1 MAESKK
7 VTVSKRDVIWNY
19 VGTIASMGSNFL
31 LLPLLL
37 SFLSSAQIGLWYV
50 FVAISGFAQL
60 LEFGFTSTLSR
71 NILYCLSGAKKLTK
85 QGCDYSSV
93 DGEVDWHLMRVV
105 LDTSKTIYAVLGL
118 IALFVAAT
126 LGTFY
131 VSYVTDSF
139 LIEGSLPAWI
149 VFVVSI
155 FTNLYFLYC
164 LTFLRGLGDVAGENR
179 AKTLARIG
187 QLAITAV
194 LLFCGLSLLAAALGF
209 LAYST
214 LLRLFAI
221 RTFRSHHDVEEGI
234 KSDAAAV
241 AKDEMLDVL
250 KTVSFVAWR
259 DGVVSLAWYGAT
271 QATSLLCSA
280 FLGLEQTGT
289 YSVMLQFATAIHQIS
304 SAYLRSCFP
313 TFQSAYVRDDKQTQ
327 KAVVERGISCYVCMY
342 IVATVLVTACLPIL
356 TLFKHD
362 FICDPVLFLGI
373 ALYYFLLNQHSLFC
387 NIIVSMNEI
396 PYFKAYLVSTAAG
409 ICVSCVLCGAL
420 GWGAWGLVVGRQ
432 FHSSVT
438 TIGIGHNMFLNVL
451 GLDMCS
457 PSTAVL
463 FGGKKEWLGKEPN
476 CRIYFRMVPYNFLR
490 KLTIAWRNTAR
501 ALSSD
506 F

>member
-19 VGTIASMGSNFL
+19 VGTIASIGSNFL

-187 QLAITAV
+187 QLRRS
-194 LLFCGLSLLAAALGF
+194 FC
-209 LAYST
+209 
-214 LLRLFAI
+214 
-221 RTFRSHHDVEEGI
+221 
-234 KSDAAAV
+234 
-241 AKDEMLDVL
+241 
-250 KTVSFVAWR
+250 FVA
-259 DGVVSLAWYGAT
+259 
-271 QATSLLCSA
+271 
-280 FLGLEQTGT
+280 
-289 YSVMLQFATAIHQIS
+289 
-304 SAYLRSCFP
+304 
-313 TFQSAYVRDDKQTQ
+313 
-327 KAVVERGISCYVCMY
+327 
-342 IVATVLVTACLPIL
+342 
-356 TLFKHD
+356 
-362 FICDPVLFLGI
+362 
-373 ALYYFLLNQHSLFC
+373 
-387 NIIVSMNEI
+387 
-396 PYFKAYLVSTAAG
+396 
-409 ICVSCVLCGAL
+409 
-420 GWGAWGLVVGRQ
+420 
-432 FHSSVT
+432 
-438 TIGIGHNMFLNVL
+438 
-451 GLDMCS
+451 
-457 PSTAVL
+457 
-463 FGGKKEWLGKEPN
+463 
-476 CRIYFRMVPYNFLR
+476 
-490 KLTIAWRNTAR
+490 
-501 ALSSD
+501 
-506 F
+506 

>member
-304 SAYLRSCFP
+304 SSYLRSCFP

-387 NIIVSMNEI
+387 NIIVSMNVI

-409 ICVSCVLCGAL
+409 ICVSCVLCGAFS
-420 GWGAWGLVVGRQ
+420 WGAWGLVVGQAIPQLCYNNWHWPQYVLKRTGLGYVQ
-432 FHSSVT
+432 AIHS
-438 TIGIGHNMFLNVL
+438 
-451 GLDMCS
+451 GLDWW
-457 PSTAVL
+457 
-463 FGGKKEWLGKEPN
+463 KN
-476 CRIYFRMVPYNFLR
+476 RMVGQ
-490 KLTIAWRNTAR
+490 R
-501 ALSSD
+501 A
-506 F
+506 

>member
-1 MAESKK
+1 MTVALGES
-7 VTVSKRDVIWNY
+7 TVPSSGR
-19 VGTIASMGSNFL
+19 GLRRRPGRCSSPASSLRTGSRRHRISTVFQIPGRRADSLRIGRYTNFL
-31 LLPLLL
+31 D
-37 SFLSSAQIGLWYV
+37 IT
-50 FVAISGFAQL
+50 
-60 LEFGFTSTLSR
+60 GFTSTLSR

-221 RTFRSHHDVEEGI
+221 RTFRSHHDVEKGI

-327 KAVVERGISCYVCMY
+327 KAVSNAVIPAMLS
-342 IVATVLVTACLPIL
+342 
-356 TLFKHD
+356 
-362 FICDPVLFLGI
+362 FI
-373 ALYYFLLNQHSLFC
+373 
-387 NIIVSMNEI
+387 M
-396 PYFKAYLVSTAAG
+396 
-409 ICVSCVLCGAL
+409 
-420 GWGAWGLVVGRQ
+420 
-432 FHSSVT
+432 
-438 TIGIGHNMFLNVL
+438 
-451 GLDMCS
+451 
-457 PSTAVL
+457 
-463 FGGKKEWLGKEPN
+463 
-476 CRIYFRMVPYNFLR
+476 
-490 KLTIAWRNTAR
+490 
-501 ALSSD
+501 
-506 F
+506 

>member
-71 NILYCLSGAKKLTK
+71 NILYC
-85 QGCDYSSV
+85 
-93 DGEVDWHLMRVV
+93 LMRVV

-194 LLFCGLSLLAAALGF
+194 LLFCGLQH
-209 LAYST
+209 
-214 LLRLFAI
+214 FAE
-221 RTFRSHHDVEEGI
+221 V
-234 KSDAAAV
+234 
-241 AKDEMLDVL
+241 
-250 KTVSFVAWR
+250 
-259 DGVVSLAWYGAT
+259 
-271 QATSLLCSA
+271 
-280 FLGLEQTGT
+280 
-289 YSVMLQFATAIHQIS
+289 
-304 SAYLRSCFP
+304 
-313 TFQSAYVRDDKQTQ
+313 
-327 KAVVERGISCYVCMY
+327 
-342 IVATVLVTACLPIL
+342 
-356 TLFKHD
+356 
-362 FICDPVLFLGI
+362 IC
-373 ALYYFLLNQHSLFC
+373 
-387 NIIVSMNEI
+387 
-396 PYFKAYLVSTAAG
+396 K
-409 ICVSCVLCGAL
+409 
-420 GWGAWGLVVGRQ
+420 
-432 FHSSVT
+432 
-438 TIGIGHNMFLNVL
+438 
-451 GLDMCS
+451 
-457 PSTAVL
+457 
-463 FGGKKEWLGKEPN
+463 
-476 CRIYFRMVPYNFLR
+476 
-490 KLTIAWRNTAR
+490 
-501 ALSSD
+501 
-506 F
+506 